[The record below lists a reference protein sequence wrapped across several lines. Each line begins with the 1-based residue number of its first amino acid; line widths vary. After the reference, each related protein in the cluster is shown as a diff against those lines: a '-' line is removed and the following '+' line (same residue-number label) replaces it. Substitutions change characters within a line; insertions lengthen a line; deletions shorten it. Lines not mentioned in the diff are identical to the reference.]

1 MSSFWGAT
9 LLLATALLASTTQ
22 GFFIRPATS
31 TSSPSLLAAQRPTQ
45 PHDNHDKPPFP
56 LSSTPLAGLGL
67 LALNVIAPFFLAS
80 TPLPAQ
86 ALPQKAPE
94 TNAQMLLIE
103 ALPNKNPL
111 VLDMATSLSK
121 ITTEGSGNIRSIDAK
136 GSKGIKPWPE
146 VQRAARSAS
155 GTIAGRGKDLIKG
168 ATDEKA
174 AQTVLADLN
183 IRIDQ
188 LGAAADAQ
196 DREAAV
202 TAQIQAMLRLEQLG
216 TLQVAKMPFSPPT
229 ADYPDVPQLLGRA
242 EVEITTRASK
252 TRQTRQMYAVL
263 DGFSAPLTAGQ
274 FVDLAN
280 KRAFDNTKVVATD
293 ESSVTIAA
301 DAAKAPKRTVPLE
314 ILVVGDKE
322 PTYGETLEEQ
332 GRFKERTVL
341 PFNAYGTISMLHPPD
356 DPNGGA
362 NSFFFLKAD
371 PSYTPAGL
379 NTLDGAFS
387 VVGYVVQGEDALDDL
402 LAGDAIESIKV
413 LSGLE
418 ALKAGSK

>member
-80 TPLPAQ
+80 TPLPAR

-103 ALPNKNPL
+103 ALPTKNPL
-111 VLDMATSLSK
+111 VLDMASSLSK